1 MNFLNDLNGG
11 ITSTTPTLSTFHW
24 ALTRY
29 TKCYYYFHLT
39 DDETEPERSVFQSYT
54 AGKAGLKPKSDSNTC
69 CQPLPNNAFLL
80 WVFFFRHPKIPF
92 QG

>member
-11 ITSTTPTLSTFHW
+11 ITSTTPTPNTFHW

-29 TKCYYYFHLT
+29 TKYYRYFHLT

-54 AGKAGLKPKSDSNTC
+54 ASKAGLKPKPDSNTC
-69 CQPLPNNAFLL
+69 SQTLPNNAFLL
-80 WVFFFRHPKIPF
+80 WVFFFMAS
-92 QG
+92 